1 MEKGRVLEDRS
12 NSAIPVAWTFM
23 SEIFAMQRRIVEH
36 LSLDNNL
43 RSDSVSWPGDGHE
56 YPSYIQSF
64 RHRTQIVIQPQQG
77 RSNFHRSPLEQRAS
91 GSTKKSGWRESNSH
105 PKLGKLMCYH
115 YTTAAKNNNCQ

>member
-23 SEIFAMQRRIVEH
+23 SERFAMQRRIVEH

-56 YPSYIQSF
+56 SPSYICSF
-64 RHRTQIVIQPQQG
+64 HHGTQIVIQPQKC
-77 RSNFHRSPLEQRAS
+77 S
-91 GSTKKSGWRESNSH
+91 
-105 PKLGKLMCYH
+105 
-115 YTTAAKNNNCQ
+115 